1 MAIESVTQEALRSAA
16 PILLAT
22 LGAIIGQRAGV
33 LNLGLEGVIYLSAA
47 VAAVLG
53 PPWGIAAAILV
64 GTLYNLLYY
73 FLTND
78 MAMNQILLGIAF
90 TMIGYGAGSQIAQP
104 VAGMPIERP
113 IYIRAE
119 AFAMAA
125 LLAVYLHII
134 LTRMKIGMAIRASG
148 DDPPSLDLMGVDV
161 YWVRKIAGLLE
172 GALVSAAGAYLSIF
186 YFGTWAE
193 SLIIGWGSLAVI
205 TAMISL
211 WSPLFAIVASIIPS
225 TFIVLAY
232 VLQQYVQISTHL
244 LNIIPYAAPVVV
256 LTLLHIVKR
265 SGMRTVAPRWL
276 ARPYV
281 REERS

>member
-1 MAIESVTQEALRSAA
+1 PLERLISVLRNSAMATRRDWLKTVASF
-16 PILLAT
+16 
-22 LGAIIGQRAGV
+22 AIG
-33 LNLGLEGVIYLSAA
+33 AA
-47 VAAVLG
+47 V
-53 PPWGIAAAILV
+53 
-64 GTLYNLLYY
+64 
-73 FLTND
+73 
-78 MAMNQILLGIAF
+78 
-90 TMIGYGAGSQIAQP
+90 GAGAT
-104 VAGMPIERP
+104 
-113 IYIRAE
+113 Y
-119 AFAMAA
+119 
-125 LLAVYLHII
+125 
-134 LTRMKIGMAIRASG
+134 
-148 DDPPSLDLMGVDV
+148 
-161 YWVRKIAGLLE
+161 
-172 GALVSAAGAYLSIF
+172 
-186 YFGTWAE
+186 
-193 SLIIGWGSLAVI
+193 